1 MRKEG
6 KKIDHDNIVQRAVNG
21 DQEAF
26 RSLVEEYKNLVYVIC
41 LNVVHDHFEAENLSQ
56 ETFLQVY
63 RSLPK
68 YEFRGFKTW
77 LSRIAMNKAL
87 DYKRAKARLKV
98 ESVDL
103 TEIENVADD
112 RLSVADI
119 IIQEEEKEL
128 LSEYLHRI
136 PEHYGTV
143 LRKSYQENKSCKQ
156 IALEENIS
164 IRTVETRLL
173 RGKKVLRECFKELGE
188 L

>member
-6 KKIDHDNIVQRAVNG
+6 NKIDHDIIVQRAVNG

-41 LNVVHDHFEAENLSQ
+41 LNVVNDHYEAENLSQ

-63 RSLPK
+63 KSLPK
-68 YEFRGFKTW
+68 YEYRGFKTW

-87 DYKRAKARLKV
+87 DFKRARNRVVV
-98 ESVDL
+98 ESVDF

-112 RLSVADI
+112 RLSVSDI
-119 IIQEEEKEL
+119 IIQEEENAL
-128 LSEYLHRI
+128 LGECLYKI

-156 IALEENIS
+156 IAEEENLS
-164 IRTVETRLL
+164 IRTVETRLY
-173 RGKKVLRECFKELGE
+173 RGKKVLRECFEELSKP
-188 L
+188 

>member
-6 KKIDHDNIVQRAVNG
+6 NKIDHDIIVQRAVNG

-41 LNVVHDHFEAENLSQ
+41 LNVVNDHYEAENLSQ

-63 RSLPK
+63 KSLPK
-68 YEFRGFKTW
+68 YEYRGFKTW

-87 DYKRAKARLKV
+87 DFNRARNRVVV
-98 ESVDL
+98 ESVDF

-112 RLSVADI
+112 RLSVSDI
-119 IIQEEEKEL
+119 IIQEEENAL
-128 LSEYLHRI
+128 LGECLYKI

-156 IALEENIS
+156 IAEEENLS
-164 IRTVETRLL
+164 IRTVETRLY
-173 RGKKVLRECFKELGE
+173 RGKKVLRECFEELSKP
-188 L
+188 

>member
-6 KKIDHDNIVQRAVNG
+6 KKIDHDIIVQRAVKG

-63 RSLPK
+63 KSLPN
-68 YEFRGFKTW
+68 YEYRGFKTW

-87 DYKRAKARLKV
+87 DYKRTRSRVKV
-98 ESVDL
+98 ESVEL
-103 TEIENVADD
+103 SEIENVADD
-112 RLSVADI
+112 RLSVPDI
-119 IIQEEEKEL
+119 IIQQEEKEL
-128 LSEYLHRI
+128 LGECLHRI

-143 LRKSYQENKSCKQ
+143 LRKSYQQNKSCKQ

-164 IRTVETRLL
+164 IRTVETRLF
-173 RGKKVLRECFKELGE
+173 RGKKVLRECFKELSKS
-188 L
+188 